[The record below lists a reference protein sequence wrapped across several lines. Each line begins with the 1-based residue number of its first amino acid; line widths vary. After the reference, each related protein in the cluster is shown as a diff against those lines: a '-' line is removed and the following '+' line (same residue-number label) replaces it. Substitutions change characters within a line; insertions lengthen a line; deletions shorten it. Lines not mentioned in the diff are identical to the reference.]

1 MEYEGKRMKIFTE
14 KALEKYVE
22 EKMRR
27 IRERENYVRDMD
39 RLNAEHYKLVERVEA
54 LEQLSSQAYMVVN
67 NLDK

>member
-1 MEYEGKRMKIFTE
+1 MKIFTE